1 VGDGAASTIVPRWEW
16 RTFGDAFG
24 TAESRLAELS
34 PTRVDESD
42 EVYILSSL
50 VEGSIKVRDGQLDVK
65 RLEEVGADG
74 LEQWRPVAKAQFP
87 LDPDEVVALLE
98 ALGATAPSLD
108 RDAYDIDQLVE
119 EVISPHDEL
128 RAVPV
133 SKRRVHYVVDG
144 CMAELTDVRS
154 GRQATRTLAVEN
166 EDPAV
171 VRASVEALGLWS
183 RPNVSFPRGLAL
195 LVGFGARRGAV
206 IDVGTN
212 SVKFLLAERDADG
225 AWRPLVDRSE
235 VTRLG
240 EGLSTSGR
248 LAPEAMQRTSD
259 AIAGMVDDA
268 RTSGVEQVA
277 AVGTAWMRSAE
288 NAGAFVAAAHERTGV
303 RIAMIDGEE
312 EARLSYLATA
322 AGLGSLDGSVVV
334 FETGGGSTQ
343 FTFGS
348 GERIDDRFSV
358 DVGAVRITE
367 RFGLAD
373 AVDEETIAAV
383 LAAVAGDLD
392 ALDGR
397 PSPDA
402 VVGMG
407 GALTNLAAV
416 KHELAT
422 YDSAVVDGT
431 VLDREELDRQ
441 IELYRSRSAEGRRS
455 IVGLQPARADVILAG
470 ACVVQTVLAKLGK
483 ASVVVSDRGLR
494 HRLLVER
501 FGA

>member
-1 VGDGAASTIVPRWEW
+1 MGDGASTIVPRWEW

-24 TAESRLAELS
+24 TAESRLAAL
-34 PTRVDESD
+34 PRTRVDESD
-42 EVYILSSL
+42 EVYILSRL
-50 VEGSIKVRDGQLDVK
+50 VEGSIKVRDGHLDVK
-65 RLEEVGADG
+65 RLEEVSADG
-74 LEQWRPVAKAQFP
+74 LEQWRPVAKAQLP
-87 LDPDEVVALLE
+87 LDADEVVSLLE
-98 ALGATAPSLD
+98 ELGATAPSLD
-108 RDAYDIDQLVE
+108 RGTYDVDRLVE
-119 EVISPHDEL
+119 EVVGPHEDL

-133 SKRRVHYVVDG
+133 SKHRVHYLVDG
-144 CMAELTDVRS
+144 CMAEVTEVSS
-154 GRQATRTLAVEN
+154 GPHATRTLAVEN

-171 VRASVEALGLWS
+171 VRATVEGLGLWS

-195 LVGFGARRGAV
+195 LVGFGPRRGAV
-206 IDVGTN
+206 VDVGTN
-212 SVKFLLAERDADG
+212 SVKFLLAERAADG
-225 AWRPLVDRSE
+225 AWRHVVDRSE

-240 EGLSTSGR
+240 EGLATSGG
-248 LAPEAMQRTSD
+248 LAPEAMRRTSD
-259 AIAGMVDDA
+259 AIAGMVDEA
-268 RTSGVEQVA
+268 RKNGAEHVA
-277 AVGTAWMRSAE
+277 AVGTAWMRRAE
-288 NAGAFVAAAHERTGV
+288 NAGTFVAAVHERTGT
-303 RIAMIDGEE
+303 RIAMLDGEE
-312 EARLSYLATA
+312 EARLSYLAAVA
-322 AGLGSLDGSVVV
+322 ALGSLDGSVVV

-373 AVDEETIAAV
+373 AVEEETLAAV
-383 LAAVAGDLD
+383 LAAVADDLE

-397 PSPDA
+397 PRPDA
-402 VVGMG
+402 LVGMG

-416 KHELAT
+416 KLKLAT
-422 YDSAVVDGT
+422 YDPAVIDGS

-441 IELYRSRSAEGRRS
+441 IELYRSRSAEGRVS

-470 ACVVQTVLAKLGK
+470 ACVVRTVLVKLGK
-483 ASVVVSDRGLR
+483 TSVVVSDRGVR